1 MGNYMT
7 LVNILDEIRKEAPP
21 EYKSYRPLPSEFDKI
36 NQARSA
42 AFVHLFLKVK
52 FGLLDFGERI
62 SYVTSGVDDA
72 GIDGYFI
79 DTENKRIYFIQAK
92 FRVNE
97 ENFEAK
103 EIQLQEILKMD
114 VDRIVKGNTCYEDG
128 RKYNGKIQNM
138 LRQIQ
143 AIRDIARYEYRV
155 IILANLKKVTD
166 TQLKRLIGGVE
177 AEVFDFERSYRE
189 LVFPVVSGTYYAAGD
204 VYVYLDLSQK
214 FSGESK
220 IRYKVETESIYCEIR
235 VVFVPTIEI
244 AKIMHKYRNSI
255 LKYNPRS
262 YLDLSRNPVNSQIAR
277 TIREKSTNE
286 FALFNNGITL
296 LSDETGMQDLT
307 GVQNIAQLK
316 LTNPQIIN
324 GGQTA
329 YTLCKIYEDATNNGD
344 REELFKGKEVLLKI
358 ITLFKQTTADEQ
370 RKLELIE
377 SISKATN
384 QQTAVTEADRKSND
398 KAQIELQ
405 KKIFEEFGCFYERKR
420 GEFWNGLQDVY
431 INEDQ
436 IIDRETFLRICVACN
451 GLSAEARGSSEAQ
464 LFRNDRLYATLCDLD
479 KTRLYFFGHLCYLKL
494 NQIESTFQKD
504 TADRHGIINYG
515 NSLRYGKFAVVSVC
529 SKEFA
534 SEVTDEKIMEL
545 ADSTVE
551 KYLSQWLDFERR
563 ISKLEHNKGYFIPVA
578 DADAEIIRYEMNYAN
593 YYKGR
598 TLNSDLASYFA

>member
-1 MGNYMT
+1 MSNYMT
-7 LVNILDEIRKEAPP
+7 LVSILDQIRKEAPS
-21 EYKSYRPLPSEFDKI
+21 EYKSYRPLPSEIDKI
-36 NQARSA
+36 NEARSVA
-42 AFVHLFLKVK
+42 LVHLFLKVK
-52 FGLLDFGERI
+52 FGLLDFSERI
-62 SYVTSGVDDA
+62 RYVTSGIDDA
-72 GIDGYFI
+72 GIDAYFI
-79 DTENKRIYFIQAK
+79 DRENKKIYFIQAK

-128 RKYNGKIQNM
+128 KEYNSKIQNM
-138 LRQIQ
+138 LREIQ
-143 AIRDIARYEYRV
+143 GIRDIARYEYRV
-155 IILANLKKVTD
+155 IILANLKKITD
-166 TQLKRLIGGVE
+166 AQLKKLIGGLPV
-177 AEVFDFERSYRE
+177 EVFDFERSYRE

-220 IRYKVETESIYCEIR
+220 IRYRVDTEFMDCEIR

-262 YLDLSRNPVNSQIAR
+262 YLDLSRNPVNSQIAK
-277 TIREKSTNE
+277 TIHEKSTNE

-329 YTLCKIYEDATNNGD
+329 YTLCKIYEDATNDG
-344 REELFKGKEVLLKI
+344 RRKELFKGKEVLLKI
-358 ITLFKQTTADEQ
+358 ITFFKQTTADEQ

-420 GEFWNGLQDVY
+420 GEFWNGLQDEY
-431 INEDQ
+431 IEKDQ

-451 GLSAEARGSSEAQ
+451 GLSAEARGSSEGQ
-464 LFRNDRLYATLCDLD
+464 LFRNDKLYVTLSDLN

-494 NQIESTFQKD
+494 NQIENTFQGD
-504 TADRHGIINYG
+504 SANRYGIINYG
-515 NSLRYGKFAVVSVC
+515 NALRYGKFAVVSVC
-529 SKEFA
+529 SKEFT
-534 SEVTDEKIMEL
+534 SEVSDEKILEL
-545 ADSTVE
+545 ADGAVE
-551 KYLSQWLDFERR
+551 KYLSKWLDFERH
-563 ISKLEHNKGYFIPVA
+563 ISRLADNRRYFIPVA
-578 DADAEIIRYEMNYAN
+578 DADAEIIRYEMNYSN
-593 YYKGR
+593 YYKGT
-598 TLNSDLASYFA
+598 TLNSDLESYFE